1 MNQFFIL
8 SFVIVLLLLVICI
21 LLIYYEAQRKTFQ
34 NDTKKSISDMECR
47 IDTLKNDFMQKME
60 SSYSS
65 LNAGIL
71 EQTSFISEFKDDINN
86 QYKTILETGEELNDN
101 IEDSVEELSK
111 RIELILHSVKEL
123 KEIQEKNS
131 IQHAYAMMAGL
142 EEVSQR
148 EDVIADIETRNTL
161 INSYNNGKLIK
172 SIIVNSNNT
181 TIFEAEYDSNGEIQT
196 SISYDDKGHKKIQQD
211 YLNGE
216 TIKRKTF
223 YGDNV
228 DEKSF

>member
-1 MNQFFIL
+1 MNQFFVL
-8 SFVIVLLLLVICI
+8 SFAIVLLLLVICI
-21 LLIYYEAQRKTFQ
+21 MLIYYEAQRKTFQ
-34 NDTKKSISDMECR
+34 NDTKKSIRDMECR

-65 LNAGIL
+65 LNASML
-71 EQTSFISEFKDDINN
+71 EQTSFISAFKDDINN
-86 QYKTILETGEELNDN
+86 QYKTILETEEELNDN

-111 RIELILHSVKEL
+111 SIELTLHSVKEV
-123 KEIQEKNS
+123 KEMLEKNS
-131 IQHAYAMMAGL
+131 IQHAYAMMAGM

-148 EDVIADIETRNTL
+148 QDVIADRETRNTL

-172 SIIVNSNNT
+172 STIVNSNNT
-181 TIFEAEYDSNGEIQT
+181 TIFEAEYDLNGEIRT

-211 YLNGE
+211 YMNGE
-216 TIKRKTF
+216 IIKRKTF

-228 DEKSF
+228 DEKTF